1 MILPYVVC
9 ILIEIKHWQTTILQM
24 KVYLA
29 DLRHVLHCT
38 PYNDSMPL
46 GVGYMKAVMD
56 ERLPQVSSRIFAFP
70 SKLDDAL
77 AQNVPDVL
85 MLTNYM
91 WNCSLSYYYAKKVKQ
106 LNPNALIV
114 MGGPN
119 IPIEDE
125 RRIEFLKERPAVDIY
140 ITGEGDFIASD
151 LVEWFIEDGL
161 NIKQLLQRDIH
172 SAVYKHNGTF
182 VSTTLKPR
190 TRNLD
195 EIPSPWLTGIMD
207 EFFED
212 NLFPLYETNR
222 GCPFTCTF
230 CVQGVKW
237 YTKVSYFSLE
247 RVKEEIY
254 YIGKKVHELAPHMK
268 TLVIADPNYG
278 MFERDIEISG
288 YIGEMQKLYQYPLII
303 SATTGKNQAERVM
316 QSLEKVNGA
325 LVMYLAVQ
333 SLDHDVLENVKR
345 SNIQLGAYQEIQT
358 QITARGMRSNSD
370 MILGLPG
377 DSLQS
382 HVGSL
387 RKLIDMGTSR
397 LNNFQAILLKGS
409 EMETTEAR
417 QKYKYNSKYRVLP
430 KSYGQYGNDK
440 VLEVEEI
447 IVSSDSM
454 NFDDYLTAR
463 TYHLAIGAFW
473 NHGRFAAITEFMNR
487 NGISNWQW
495 LDAVTQN
502 LTKQPVLEQFVA
514 NFIKETKGELFDSE
528 EDAIAFYQ
536 NDKHFK
542 LLLDEGLGDN
552 IFYKHAGLAS
562 FCYWKEITK
571 CVFDASWKLI
581 KHLELPDGFEALWHD
596 AMEYYKHLYAAGPN
610 QEDLL
615 ESSQLVLNFD
625 IPQWL
630 SDGMPL
636 KTISYQYC
644 TPQTITIAINAKHY
658 NALVDVMKTRPY
670 NLQNISKFVR
680 SVNSEWMKREQINQ
694 THSQNTMETLATV
707 KV

>member
-1 MILPYVVC
+1 MANPKAQKPL
-9 ILIEIKHWQTTILQM
+9 T
-24 KVYLA
+24 VYLA
-29 DLRHVLHCT
+29 DLRHVLHGSA
-38 PYNDSMPL
+38 YNDSMPL

-56 ERLPQVSSRIFAFP
+56 ERLPQVQSRIFAFAN
-70 SKLDDAL
+70 KLDAAL
-77 AQNVPDVL
+77 AQQMPDVL
-85 MLTNYM
+85 MVTNYM
-91 WNCSLSYYYAKKVKQ
+91 WNCTLSYYYAQKVKQ
-106 LNPNALIV
+106 LNPNALVV

-119 IPIEDE
+119 FPLEDE
-125 RRIEFLKERPAVDIY
+125 RRIEFVKERPAVDIY
-140 ITGEGDFIASD
+140 VTGEGDFMASD
-151 LVEWFIEDGL
+151 LVQWFIEDGL
-161 NIKQLLQRDIH
+161 SLEKLLQRDIH
-172 SAVYKHNGTF
+172 SAVYNHNGTY
-182 VSTTLKPR
+182 VSTSLKPR
-190 TRNLD
+190 SRNLD
-195 EIPSPWLTGIMD
+195 DIPSPWLTGIMD

-212 NLFPLYETNR
+212 SLFPLYETNR

-254 YIGKKVHELAPHMK
+254 YIGKKVHEVAPHMK

-278 MFERDIEISG
+278 MFERDIEISS
-288 YIGEMQKLYQYPLII
+288 YIGEIQQEYQYPLII
-303 SATTGKNQAERVM
+303 NATTGKNQAERVM

-370 MILGLPG
+370 LILGLPG
-377 DSLQS
+377 DSLAS

-387 RKLIDMGTSR
+387 RKLIDLGTSR

-409 EMETTEAR
+409 EMETAEAR
-417 QKYKYNSKYRVLP
+417 QKYNYTSKYRILP

-454 NFDDYLTAR
+454 SFDDYLTAR

-473 NHGRFAAITEFMNR
+473 NHGRFGAITEFMNR

-528 EDAIAFYQ
+528 ADAITFYQ
-536 NDKHFK
+536 NDANFK

-552 IFYKHAGLAS
+552 IFYKYAGLAS
-562 FCYWKEITK
+562 FCYWKEVTQ
-571 CVFDASWKLI
+571 CVFDTSWQLI
-581 KHLELPDGFEALWHD
+581 EHLPLPKGFEALWSD
-596 AMEYYKHLYAAGPN
+596 AMDYYKQLYAAGPN
-610 QEDLL
+610 QQDLL
-615 ESSQLVLNFD
+615 ETAQLTLNYD

-630 SDGMPL
+630 ADGVPL
-636 KTISYQYC
+636 EAATYQYNE
-644 TPQTITIAINAKHY
+644 PQTFNTALDAKHHA
-658 NALVDVMKTRPY
+658 ALVDVMKTRPY
-670 NLQNISKFVR
+670 NLQHISKFIR
-680 SVNSEWMKREQINQ
+680 RVNSDWMKR
-694 THSQNTMETLATV
+694 SQVSLLKSTIVPEEFAAN
-707 KV
+707 

>member
-1 MILPYVVC
+1 M
-9 ILIEIKHWQTTILQM
+9 
-24 KVYLA
+24 
-29 DLRHVLHCT
+29 
-38 PYNDSMPL
+38 
-46 GVGYMKAVMD
+46 
-56 ERLPQVSSRIFAFP
+56 
-70 SKLDDAL
+70 
-77 AQNVPDVL
+77 L

-91 WNCSLSYYYAKKVKQ
+91 WNCALSYHYAEKVKQ
-106 LNPNALIV
+106 LNPNALVV

-119 IPIEDE
+119 FPLEDE
-125 RRIEFLKERPAVDIY
+125 RRIDFVKERPAVDIY
-140 ITGEGDFIASD
+140 ATGEGDFMASD
-151 LVEWFIEDGL
+151 LVQWFIEDGL
-161 NIKQLLQRDIH
+161 NVEKLLQRDIH
-172 SAVYKHNGTF
+172 SAVYNHNGTY
-182 VSTTLKPR
+182 VSTSLKPR
-190 TRNLD
+190 SRNLD
-195 EIPSPWLTGIMD
+195 DIPSPWLTGIMD

-212 NLFPLYETNR
+212 SLFPLYETNR

-254 YIGKKVHELAPHMK
+254 YIGKKVHEVAPHMK

-278 MFERDIEISG
+278 MFERDIEISS
-288 YIGEMQKLYQYPLII
+288 YIGEIQQEYQYPLII
-303 SATTGKNQAERVM
+303 NATTGKNQAERVM

-370 MILGLPG
+370 LILGLPG
-377 DSLQS
+377 DSLAS

-387 RKLIDMGTSR
+387 RKLIDLGTSR

-409 EMETTEAR
+409 EMETAEAR
-417 QKYKYNSKYRVLP
+417 QKYNYTSKYRILP
-430 KSYGQYGNDK
+430 KSYGQYGNYK

-454 NFDDYLTAR
+454 SFDDYLTAR

-473 NHGRFAAITEFMNR
+473 NHGRFGAITEFMNR

-502 LTKQPVLEQFVA
+502 LTKQPVLEEFVA

-536 NDKHFK
+536 NDDNFK

-552 IFYKHAGLAS
+552 IFYKYAGLAS
-562 FCYWKEITK
+562 FCYWKEVTQ
-571 CVFDASWKLI
+571 CVFDTSWQLI
-581 KHLELPDGFEALWHD
+581 GHLPLPRGFEALWSD
-596 AMEYYKHLYAAGPN
+596 AMDYYKQLYAAGPN
-610 QEDLL
+610 QQDLL
-615 ESSQLVLNFD
+615 DTAQLTLHYN

-630 SDGMPL
+630 ADGLPL
-636 KTISYQYC
+636 DAATYQYSA
-644 TPQTITIAINAKHY
+644 PQTINTALDAKHHA
-658 NALVDVMKTRPY
+658 ALVDVMKTRPY
-670 NLQNISKFVR
+670 NLQHISKFIR
-680 SVNSEWMKREQINQ
+680 RVNSDWMKRGQVLTGNSPLRQELLLSSK
-694 THSQNTMETLATV
+694 T
-707 KV
+707 